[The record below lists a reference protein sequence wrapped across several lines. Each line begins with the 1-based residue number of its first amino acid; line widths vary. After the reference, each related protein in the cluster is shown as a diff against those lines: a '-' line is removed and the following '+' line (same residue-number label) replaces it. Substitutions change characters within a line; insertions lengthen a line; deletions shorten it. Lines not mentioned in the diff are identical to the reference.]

1 MVNKVHLVGNLGKD
15 VQLRDLPSGSQ
26 VAEFSLATNRKWK
39 SKEGEAKEETQWHN
53 IKVFGRQAEI
63 AAQYL
68 HKGKQIFLEGR
79 INYRSWDDRE
89 TGEKKY
95 MTEII
100 CDNFQML
107 GKKGD
112 SGGFDGGRSY
122 DSQETSVKDAGDIP
136 F

>member
-1 MVNKVHLVGNLGKD
+1 MVNRVHLVGNLGKD

-112 SGGFDGGRSY
+112 SNGFDGPAPAPAADGE
-122 DSQETSVKDAGDIP
+122 DTIP